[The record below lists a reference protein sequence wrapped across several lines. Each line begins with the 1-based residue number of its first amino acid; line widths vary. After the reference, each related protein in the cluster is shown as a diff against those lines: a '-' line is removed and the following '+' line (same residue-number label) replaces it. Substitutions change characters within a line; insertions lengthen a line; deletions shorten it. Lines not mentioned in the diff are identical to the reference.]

1 MSTTTLSNLLI
12 IVGVLWIIGGYF
24 SYMQTIKT
32 NRILHELGPLADRL
46 YRGKNAGFMRTRR
59 IIFAAASN
67 DGESVEA
74 RVLYTAV
81 IFKPAKIGTFDALKG
96 KNIFRLDP
104 SSMGLEPVM
113 EKALRNLIQDAKNR
127 N

>member
-67 DGESVEA
+67 DGEIVEA

-81 IFKPAKIGTFDALKG
+81 IVKPAKIGTFDALKG

>member
-67 DGESVEA
+67 DG
-74 RVLYTAV
+74 
-81 IFKPAKIGTFDALKG
+81 
-96 KNIFRLDP
+96 
-104 SSMGLEPVM
+104 
-113 EKALRNLIQDAKNR
+113 
-127 N
+127 